1 MKLLTRV
8 TAIFDGT
15 INLLADLASVLIILM
30 MLGISTDVTMRYFF
44 VRPIAW
50 MVEVTEH
57 SLLFVTF
64 LGAAWVLKGEGHV
77 KMDIMLNRLKPGTQ
91 ALLNMITSILG
102 AIICLFL
109 VWYGAQ
115 VTWER
120 FQLGYYIFTVLSI
133 PSAYI
138 IVIIP
143 VGSFLLFIQF
153 LRRTYGFWRSWRAS
167 LGKEQGL

>member
-1 MKLLTRV
+1 MKLLAKA

-30 MLGISTDVTMRYFF
+30 MLGISTDVAMRYFF
-44 VRPIAW
+44 VRPISW
-50 MVEVTEH
+50 MVEIAEH

-77 KMDIMLNRLKPGTQ
+77 KMDIVLNRLKPGTQ

-115 VTWER
+115 VTWEY
-120 FQLGYYIFTVLSI
+120 FQIGYVIFAVLSI

-138 IVIIP
+138 IIIIP

-153 LRRTYGFWRSWRAS
+153 LRRSYGYLKSWRAS
-167 LGKEQGL
+167 LDKEPGL